1 MRTWIAL
8 VVCAATVAI
17 APSAHAQISADLA
30 RQCRA
35 MMVRAHPTEL
45 YGTTG
50 SATAQREYFQDC
62 IRRQGQMDERG
73 SDPAKATDGQRR

>member
-1 MRTWIAL
+1 MRVWIAFA
-8 VVCAATVAI
+8 VTAAIMAI

-30 RQCRA
+30 RQCRT
-35 MMVRAHPTEL
+35 MMLKAHPTEM

-50 SATAQREYFQDC
+50 SAAAQREYFQDC
-62 IRRQGQMDERG
+62 IKRQGRMDDRG